1 MVSGHGA
8 LANEPTAP
16 VSPAVGVGADKAAP
30 PPATNQSRAEAVTN
44 SPVAFPTVTVM
55 GELNES
61 RDKIAPS
68 LGAVTYTMGPEQI
81 QSVPGGESAPFSQV
95 LLRAPGVVAD
105 SYGEDHVRGEHG
117 DLTYRVNGVLLP
129 EGLNGFGQELDTRL
143 INSMTLIDGSLPAQ
157 CGFRTAG
164 IVDVTTKSSQQLNAA
179 IYRWDVVFR
188 DREAFISIWQERRFQ
203 RNRLFAASWWQLP

>member
-30 PPATNQSRAEAVTN
+30 PPATDQSRAEAVTN
-44 SPVAFPTVTVM
+44 SPAALPTVTVM

-157 CGFRTAG
+157 FGFRTAG